1 MPPERRP
8 RRRVPKRRRML
19 PRFLIALVIVLALG
33 TIAAMLVNN
42 GKRTTVPP
50 VTTSVPSTSGPPAD
64 PVAQPVQRDL
74 AERVTGALSAPL
86 MNPSFATSGG
96 SVLLLGGLN
105 AADVSVSSV
114 LSAGFHSARAIGNLP
129 SVRHDTAAAAI
140 GNAVYVFGGGNGPS
154 QLSDI
159 VRVDRASGRSSV
171 VGRLPAASSDST
183 AAAIGGTA
191 YVVGG
196 YTGTRWLDTIVA
208 YRPGATARVVAHLPQ
223 TLRYAAVTAVGKRL
237 VIAGG
242 SLENGTASNSVLLYV
257 PATGQVTKLGT
268 LPAPTTHA
276 AAATLGKVAYVI
288 GGRGA
293 STGTPTTA
301 IVAIDVARKRVRSAG
316 QLKSARSDLAA
327 ATVGS
332 RILVAG
338 GKGAAGTVATISQL
352 APGARSTSAVT
363 TTHAI
368 NMANV
373 YAHDG
378 ANQIAPAAR
387 NAKELIYVPNSLSN
401 TVDVIDPHTYKVV
414 RHFAVG
420 GLPQHVVPAWDLK
433 TLYVTN
439 DTGNSLT
446 KIDPVTGKPG
456 ATIPVDDPYNMYFTP
471 DGQYAIVVAERLRRL
486 DFRDAH
492 TFRLHNS
499 VSVPCVGVDHLDF
512 SADESYLIA
521 SCEFSGQMVKVDLRN
536 KRVVGTLTLPGG
548 SGMPQDVKLS
558 PDGKVFYVADM
569 HAGGLWKIDGRRF
582 KVTGFLPTGAG
593 VHGLYPSRDAK
604 YLYATNRG
612 EGSISVISFRSRKVV
627 AKWRIP
633 GGGSPDM
640 GGVSADGK
648 VLWVSGRYS
657 GVVYAISTRNGKLLA
672 RIPVGR
678 GPHGLCVWPQPGRY
692 SLGHTGILR

>member
-1 MPPERRP
+1 VLPPERRP
-8 RRRVPKRRRML
+8 RRRVRKRRRIL
-19 PRFLIALVIVLALG
+19 PRFLIALIVVLGLG
-33 TIAAMLVNN
+33 TVAAALVRNEQ
-42 GKRTTVPP
+42 
-50 VTTSVPSTSGPPAD
+50 STSPKSLRAVPQPQD
-64 PVAQPVQRDL
+64 PIARAVPRDL
-74 AERVTGALSAPL
+74 TERVTGSLAAPL
-86 MNPSFATSGG
+86 MDASLARSRH
-96 SVLLLGGLN
+96 SVVLLGGLN
-105 AADVSVSSV
+105 SADVSVGSV
-114 LSAGFHSARAIGNLP
+114 TAVGFHGSRVIGSLP
-129 SVRHDTAAAAI
+129 SVRHDTAAAPI
-140 GNAVYVFGGGNGPS
+140 GGSVYVFGGGNGPS
-154 QLSDI
+154 QLDDI
-159 VRVDRASGRSSV
+159 VWVDPASGRSTL
-171 VGRLPAASSDST
+171 VGHLPAASSDS
-183 AAAIGGTA
+183 AAATIGGTA

-208 YRPGATARVVAHLPQ
+208 YRPGKGARVVAHLPR
-223 TLRYAAVTAVGKRL
+223 TLRYAAVTAVGNRL

-242 SLENGTASNSVLLYV
+242 SLENATASSAVLLYT
-257 PATGQVTKLGT
+257 PATGRVTKLGA

-276 AAATLGKVAYVI
+276 AAATLGNVAYVI

-301 IVAIDVARKRVRSAG
+301 IVAVDVARKRVRGAG
-316 QLKSARSDLAA
+316 QLKRARSDLAA
-327 ATVGS
+327 AAVGS

-338 GKGAAGTVATISQL
+338 GKDTGGAVATISQL
-352 APGARSTSAVT
+352 APGARSTSGIVA
-363 TTHAI
+363 THTIDAS
-368 NMANV
+368 NV
-373 YAHDG
+373 YAHDR
-378 ANQIAPAAR
+378 ANRIAPAAR
-387 NAKELIYVPNSLSN
+387 TAKELIYVPNSRSD
-401 TVDVIDPHTYKVV
+401 TVDVIDPHTYKIV

-446 KIDPVTGKPG
+446 KINPVTGKPG

-471 DGQYAIVVAERLRRL
+471 DGRYAIVVAERLRRL

-492 TFRLHNS
+492 TFTLHRS
-499 VSVPCVGVDHLDF
+499 IDVPCRGVDHVDF
-512 SADESYLIA
+512 SADETYLIA
-521 SCEFSGQMVKVDLRN
+521 SCEFSGQMVKVDLRSE
-536 KRVVGTLTLPGG
+536 RVVGTLDLPDGAN
-548 SGMPQDVKLS
+548 GMPQDVKLS

-593 VHGLYPSRDAK
+593 VHGLYPSRDAR

-612 EGSISVISFRSRKVV
+612 EGSVSVISFRTRKVV
-627 AKWRIP
+627 ATWRIP

-672 RIPVGR
+672 RIPVGS